1 MPGFNMDPFDRKN
14 INKDLLKKLK
24 EDMVLATNLEEA
36 NEVIRKFSTEN
47 NIPLAQDNN
56 LDTLKNL
63 YLLCLDE
70 EYKIPVTFISYARKI
85 LASDNTSIEEKNGIS
100 KVADDINTIF
110 EDNNVTVQDYHSI
123 ASVNDIKYIIDAG
136 QPENISSHQY
146 LKNEKAVMEGT
157 ELYIKHLS
165 WLNEIYNDII
175 NIRLNIKFDDRDLVP
190 IMTILTANNPD
201 CTKEEF
207 QKKCFDI
214 RNTLASG
221 DTSKINEIY
230 DQIFD
235 IKDNTDIKTLNY
247 DDKNECYKM
256 ISILAM
262 NQAFGTLTED
272 APDYK
277 MQRYFSKP
285 ETVDKWDKYLEIGSF
300 PEKQLSHELLS
311 YGIAVDS
318 INGHSTVPFHH
329 YQSKVDIPNKSQART
344 DNLIADYHEQKHK
357 VLAGEADAVNIELT
371 EELLEYSKLEDRELD
386 DDDDAGFDPIEYFDR
401 SLSHNM
407 FPGATNHHNTS
418 YKLGI
423 VDKADFIFIDGR
435 NVKDVIKDM
444 GEEYSSSKVI
454 PVMMRALAEGKAVDI
469 AQISNINGKY
479 DINMIP
485 LNMVNHNNLKN
496 EINEGVDY
504 NQTAIANAT
513 DRENRLAE
521 EKAKVSLVLKKGLLE
536 TTAKDFISDYAT
548 KQSPIDNERYQNYS
562 KAKNVNVSDELV
574 NSVKD
579 IDINTEQF
587 KQLGKNLAEICIED
601 YIAGSEKRERDDK
614 ENAMAK
620 LRTIIGNIENAN
632 VATYSSSKHHKFA
645 AVREAAKELYAA
657 YETPKPV
664 TEKYLD
670 MEKKDELYNYYKKIN
685 DAKEKLFMAS
695 RDYLDDKK
703 DLDRATASER
713 AVNRYDAVKACC
725 NFTTKNIENH
735 NMYINAFDKMCLIDE
750 KAKNH
755 QYEPSITSDEKKL
768 FKTMTDSYAALVN
781 AKTGH
786 DSDKYESLIKVVNK
800 VSSFNDVLSRDG
812 LCNETFTYDK
822 YREVLT
828 EIIDA
833 SSVYFKHKATDGL
846 KKNAYGKM
854 DAVINVYESAK
865 SLRDSFDAKAD
876 IYPEEKLNILRNG
889 IDVNEI
895 ELEVKIEKEAEEGKV
910 NPMSKRFYY
919 LGKNA
924 PNKNTK
930 EKFYKDG
937 VKTGEKMTPKVKSD
951 IEKSLYKGK
960 VK

>member
-1 MPGFNMDPFDRKN
+1 MPGFNIDPFDRKN

-24 EDMVLATNLEEA
+24 EDMVLATSLEEA

-47 NIPLAQDNN
+47 NIPLAQNNN

-63 YLLCLDE
+63 YFLCLDE
-70 EYKIPVTFISYARKI
+70 ERKIPVTFISYARKI
-85 LASDNTSIEEKNGIS
+85 LSSDNVSIEEKNGIS
-100 KVADDINTIF
+100 KVADDINVTF
-110 EDNNVTVQDYHSI
+110 ENNNVTVHDYHSL
-123 ASVNDIKYIIDAG
+123 ASVNDIKHIIDAG
-136 QPENISSHQY
+136 QPENITSHQY
-146 LKNEKAVMEGT
+146 LKNEKAVTEAA
-157 ELYIKHLS
+157 ELYVKHLS
-165 WLNEIYNDII
+165 WLSEIYNEII
-175 NIRLNIKFDDRDLVP
+175 KIPLNIKFDDRDYLP
-190 IMTILTANNPD
+190 IMTTLMTNNLD

-235 IKDNTDIKTLNY
+235 LKDNTDIKNLNY
-247 DDKNECYKM
+247 DDKNDCYKM

-262 NQAFGTLTED
+262 NQAFGTLTEN

-318 INGHSTVPFHH
+318 INGYSTVPFPH
-329 YQSKVDIPNKSQART
+329 YESKADIPNKSQART

-357 VLAGEADAVNIELT
+357 VLAGEADVVNIELT
-371 EELLEYSKLEDRELD
+371 EELLEYAKLEDRDND
-386 DDDDAGFDPIEYFDR
+386 DDGFDPIEYFDT

-407 FPGATNHHNTS
+407 FPGATNHFNTS

-423 VDKADFIFIDGR
+423 VERSNYVFIDGK
-435 NVKDVIKDM
+435 NVKDVMNEM
-444 GEEYSSSKVI
+444 GVEYSLFKII

-485 LNMVNHNNLKN
+485 LNMVNPNNLKN

-504 NQTAIANAT
+504 NQTAIANAV
-513 DRENRLAE
+513 DREKRMAE
-521 EKAKVSLVLKKGLLE
+521 EKSKVSLILRKGLLE
-536 TTAKDFISDYAT
+536 TSAKDFISDYAT
-548 KQSPIDNERYQNYS
+548 KQSPIDNARYQNFS
-562 KAKNVNVSDELV
+562 SAKDVTVSDELV

-579 IDINTEQF
+579 IDINSEQF
-587 KQLGKNLAEICIED
+587 KQIEKNFAEICIED
-601 YIAGSEKRERDDK
+601 YKADSEKREREDK
-614 ENAMAK
+614 ESAMAK
-620 LRTIIGNIENAN
+620 LRTIIGNIEKAN

-664 TEKYLD
+664 TDKYLD

-695 RDYLDDKK
+695 KDYLDGKQ
-703 DLDRATASER
+703 DLDRDTASDR

-725 NFTTKNIENH
+725 DFSTNYLENH
-735 NMYINAFDKMCLIDE
+735 DEYIDAFDKMCLIDE

-755 QYEPSITSDEKKL
+755 QYKPSITSDEKKL

-800 VSSFNDVLSRDG
+800 VSAFNNVLLRNGSI
-812 LCNETFTYDK
+812 NETFTYDK

-833 SSVYFKHKATDGL
+833 SSEYFKHKATDGL

-876 IYPEEKLNILRNG
+876 IYPEEKLNIIRNG

-895 ELEVKIEKEAEEGKV
+895 ELEVKIEKEAEEGIV

-937 VKTGEKMTPKVKSD
+937 VKTGEGMTPKVKSD

>member
-36 NEVIRKFSTEN
+36 NEVIRKFSAEN

-63 YLLCLDE
+63 YFLCLDE
-70 EYKIPVTFISYARKI
+70 ESKIPVTFISYAKK
-85 LASDNTSIEEKNGIS
+85 LLSSDNISIEEKNGIS

-110 EDNNVTVQDYHSI
+110 EDNNVTVSDYHSL
-123 ASVNDIKYIIDAG
+123 ASVNDIKHIIDAG
-136 QPENISSHQY
+136 QPENITSHKY
-146 LKNEKAVMEGT
+146 LKNEKAVTEGT
-157 ELYIKHLS
+157 ELYVKHLS
-165 WLNEIYNDII
+165 WLSEIYTDII
-175 NIRLNIKFDDRDLVP
+175 NIHLNIKFDDRDFLP
-190 IMTILTANNPD
+190 IMNLLVVNNPD

-207 QKKCFDI
+207 QKKCFDV

-235 IKDNTDIKTLNY
+235 IKDNTDIKNLNY
-247 DDKNECYKM
+247 DDKNNCYKM
-256 ISILAM
+256 ISILGM
-262 NQAFGTLTED
+262 SQAFGTLTD
-272 APDYK
+272 NADDYK
-277 MQRYFSKP
+277 KQRYFSRP
-285 ETVDKWDKYLEIGSF
+285 ETVDKWDKALEVNSF
-300 PEKQLSHELLS
+300 SEHELSHELLS
-311 YGIAVDS
+311 YGVAVDS
-318 INGHSTVPFHH
+318 INGQSTVPFHH

-357 VLAGEADAVNIELT
+357 VLAGEADTVNIALT
-371 EELLEYSKLEDRELD
+371 EELLEYAKLEDREID
-386 DDDDAGFDPIEYFDR
+386 DDDDASFDPIGYFDR

-418 YKLGI
+418 YNLGL
-423 VDKADFIFIDGR
+423 VDKSKFIFIDGKSIKDVMKEMG
-435 NVKDVIKDM
+435 VKD
-444 GEEYSSSKVI
+444 SSSMII

-485 LNMVNHNNLKN
+485 LNMVNPNNLKN

-504 NQTAIANAT
+504 NQAAVANAA
-513 DRENRLAE
+513 DREKRLAE
-521 EKAKVSLVLKKGLLE
+521 EKEKVSLTVKKGLIQ
-536 TTAKDFISDYAT
+536 TAAKEYVSDYAD
-548 KQSPIDNERYQNYS
+548 KQSKIDKVRYHDFS
-562 KAKNVNVSDELV
+562 KAKDVTAPDELV

-579 IDINTEQF
+579 IDINSEQF
-587 KQLGKNLAEICIED
+587 KQIEKNLADICIED
-601 YIAGSEKRERDDK
+601 YKADSEKREREDK

-620 LRTIIGNIENAN
+620 LRTIIGNVENAN
-632 VATYSSSKHHKFA
+632 VATYSSSKHQKFA

-670 MEKKDELYNYYKKIN
+670 MEKKDELYNYYKRIN
-685 DAKEKLFMAS
+685 DAKDKLFMAS
-695 RDYLDDKK
+695 KDYLDGKQ
-703 DLDRATASER
+703 DLDRNTASER
-713 AVNRYDAVKACC
+713 AVNRYDAVKACRD
-725 NFTTKNIENH
+725 FSTDYLENH
-735 NMYINAFDKMCLIDE
+735 NGYIAAFDKMCMIDQKE
-750 KAKNH
+750 KNADYK
-755 QYEPSITSDEKKL
+755 PSITSDEKKL
-768 FKTMTDSYAALVN
+768 FKSLTDSYTALIN

-786 DSDKYESLIKVVNK
+786 DSDKYESLITVVNK
-800 VSSFNDVLSRDG
+800 ASAFNDVLSRDG
-812 LCNETFTYDK
+812 LNNETFTYDK

-828 EIIDA
+828 EIMDA
-833 SSVYFKHKATDGL
+833 SSEYFKHKATDGL
-846 KKNAYGKM
+846 KKNAYEKM